1 MKTFITS
8 LTNTYKAMRLL
19 SDPTVGAYL
28 QSQMQ
33 KSAAPA
39 LHTDAG
45 TKTAGESTF
54 GTKNAFYHKHYIV
67 QIL

>member
-1 MKTFITS
+1 MRTIITN
-8 LTNTYKAMRLL
+8 LTNTYKAVRLL

-28 QSQMQ
+28 QSQMK
-33 KSAAPA
+33 KSANP
-39 LHTDAG
+39 
-45 TKTAGESTF
+45 KTEPAGETRF